1 MCEVHDFLVI
11 IDTHSTFTFATRL
24 LNPMSGSMRRMMK
37 EEIMN
42 ITARRFHWRSL
53 AGLAM
58 LLSLAVM
65 VGQGVLSSLNATV
78 SNVAPQNVNAGT
90 MKLDLA
96 NAGNGFNTSINNMA
110 PGDVVNRYV
119 TLTNSGTLDGIGLS
133 LKTAQS
139 GTPSLINDGVSPVTT
154 KALKLTV
161 TECDVAW
168 DTSNG
173 LCGGTLST
181 QVASTVIGSLTTAK
195 FFANGDMTSGKVRYL
210 QMKIELPNQDE
221 TTVNGNLPANTI
233 QNGSVN
239 ITYTFD
245 LAQRVA
251 TTTNS

>member
-1 MCEVHDFLVI
+1 
-11 IDTHSTFTFATRL
+11 
-24 LNPMSGSMRRMMK
+24 
-37 EEIMN
+37 MN

-58 LLSLAVM
+58 LLSLVVM

-133 LKTAQS
+133 LKTAQT
-139 GTPSLINDGVSPVTT
+139 GTASLITDGVSPVTT

-168 DTSNG
+168 NTATGICSGNS
-173 LCGGTLST
+173 TT

-195 FFANGDMTSGKVRYL
+195 PFTNGDMTSGKVRYL

-221 TTVNGNLPANTI
+221 TTINGNPPANTI

>member
-1 MCEVHDFLVI
+1 
-11 IDTHSTFTFATRL
+11 
-24 LNPMSGSMRRMMK
+24 
-37 EEIMN
+37 MN
-42 ITARRFHWRSL
+42 ITSHRFHWRSL

-58 LLSLAVM
+58 LLSLVVM

-78 SNVAPQNVNAGT
+78 SNVSAQNVNAGT

-133 LKTAQS
+133 LKTAQT
-139 GTPSLINDGVSPVTT
+139 GTPSLITDGVSPVTT

-168 DTSNG
+168 NTGTGACS
-173 LCGGTLST
+173 GTLTT
-181 QVASTVIGSLTTAK
+181 QVSSTVIGSLTTAK
-195 FFANGDMTSGKVRYL
+195 PFTNGDMTSGKVRYL

-221 TTVNGNLPANTI
+221 TTINGNPPTNTI